1 MGGYETMTIN
11 TIGLNERDLKFAEDL
26 NITDEIEICIDYL
39 KYELGFDK
47 DEVRE
52 FVERLLNKIATNY
65 KNKLIDFI
73 AKRIVEGDTKQ

>member
-1 MGGYETMTIN
+1 MTIN